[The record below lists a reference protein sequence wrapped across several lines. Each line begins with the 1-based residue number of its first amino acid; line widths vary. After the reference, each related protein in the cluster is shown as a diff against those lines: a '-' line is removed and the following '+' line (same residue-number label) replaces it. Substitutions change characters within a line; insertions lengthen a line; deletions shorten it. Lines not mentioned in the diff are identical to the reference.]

1 MGEATRDNQSSTG
14 EPEKDRRKK
23 SQGWIRMHTDE
34 AERTP
39 SVEGQED
46 NPDQSRD
53 KKPSK
58 LEKPIE

>member
-1 MGEATRDNQSSTG
+1 MGEATRDNQSSTR
-14 EPEKDRRKK
+14 EPEKDRRR

>member
-1 MGEATRDNQSSTG
+1 MGEATRDNQSSTS
-14 EPEKDRRKK
+14 EPEKDKRK

-34 AERTP
+34 AEKTP

-46 NPDQSRD
+46 NLDQSRD
-53 KKPSK
+53 QKPRK

>member
-1 MGEATRDNQSSTG
+1 MGEATRDNQSSTS
-14 EPEKDRRKK
+14 EPKKDKQK

-39 SVEGQED
+39 YVEEHED
-46 NPDQSRD
+46 NLDQSRD
-53 KKPSK
+53 QKPRK